1 MSGNINDT
9 HVDRIR
15 EQVVALGK
23 DIEDLKNKGE
33 MIDDWTSTFENRYK
47 YLFKTS
53 KTLFNYV
60 IGQYSSDTFNREF
73 FNKTLEMMLSQI
85 AKIQNA
91 NISQNDA
98 SVLVGT
104 HLAEEFVPQLKKK

>member
-1 MSGNINDT
+1 MSGNIKDT
-9 HVDRIR
+9 HVVRIR
-15 EQVVALGK
+15 EQVASLGQ
-23 DIEDLKNKGE
+23 DIEDLKEKGE
-33 MIDDWTSTFENRYK
+33 SIDDWKSTLENRYK

-60 IGQYSSDTFNREF
+60 VTQYISDSFNREF

-85 AKIQNA
+85 SNIQNA

-98 SVLVGT
+98 SVLIGT

>member
-1 MSGNINDT
+1 MSGNISDT

-15 EQVVALGK
+15 EEVGSLSE
-23 DIEDLKNKGE
+23 DIRKLKEKGE
-33 MIDDWTSTFENRYK
+33 MIEDWTSTLENRYK
-47 YLFKTS
+47 YLYKTS

-60 IGQYSSDTFNREF
+60 VTQYSSDSFNREF

-85 AKIQNA
+85 TKIQNA